1 MQEGGGCGIF
11 IEQQRCRITSQQ
23 RPGLMAADHIHRR
36 PVDWWVIV
44 AGGASSFA
52 GIILLVLGFSDPMNL
67 AFLLVGGFSLAPLGL
82 LLILIGY
89 IIKRLNVI
97 ERNTHLQSRPPAK
110 DQ

>member
-1 MQEGGGCGIF
+1 MTTD
-11 IEQQRCRITSQQ
+11 RT
-23 RPGLMAADHIHRR
+23 HRR
-36 PVDWWVIV
+36 PLDWWVIMS
-44 AGGASSFA
+44 GGVSSFA

-97 ERNTHLQSRPPAK
+97 ERKTHLESRPPPNN
-110 DQ
+110 Q

>member
-1 MQEGGGCGIF
+1 
-11 IEQQRCRITSQQ
+11 
-23 RPGLMAADHIHRR
+23 MAADHIHRR
-36 PVDWWVIV
+36 PVDWWVTV
-44 AGGASSFA
+44 AGWVSSL
-52 GIILLVLGFSDPMNL
+52 GGVMLLVLGFSDPMNL

-97 ERNTHLQSRPPAK
+97 ERNTHLESRPQAN

>member
-1 MQEGGGCGIF
+1 MASDYTH
-11 IEQQRCRITSQQ
+11 RC
-23 RPGLMAADHIHRR
+23 

-67 AFLLVGGFSLAPLGL
+67 AFLLVAGFSLAPLGL
-82 LLILIGY
+82 VLILIGY

-97 ERNTHLQSRPPAK
+97 ERNTHLESRPPVNH
-110 DQ
+110 Q